1 MEKVKVR
8 IEFDFERSY
17 LCNIADNVLQQ
28 LGEEA
33 MTEEQIIDRF
43 CGDQIHVIPTDIV
56 DDLMRRDGKSKML
69 QFFLAS
75 IIYGQINEQSH
86 DNSEA
91 KEEEEKKCTE

>member
-28 LGEEA
+28 LGEEV

-56 DDLMRRDGKSKML
+56 DDLMYRDGKSKML

-75 IIYGQINEQSH
+75 IIYGQISEQ
-86 DNSEA
+86 DCEDDLTT
-91 KEEEEKKCTE
+91 KKPEV